1 MVIATAGVDRLIRYF
16 GIRPRD
22 QGPMAIIA
30 GHDLA
35 VRKKW
40 LEAPH
45 LSDELLSAS
54 YVWVKSSTKVMSVS
68 LSPVNRLG
76 DLLATFRWR

>member
-30 GHDLA
+30 GHDLL
-35 VRKKW
+35 VRKNGLK
-40 LEAPH
+40 PH
-45 LSDELLSAS
+45 I
-54 YVWVKSSTKVMSVS
+54 
-68 LSPVNRLG
+68 
-76 DLLATFRWR
+76 LATSFLARATCG